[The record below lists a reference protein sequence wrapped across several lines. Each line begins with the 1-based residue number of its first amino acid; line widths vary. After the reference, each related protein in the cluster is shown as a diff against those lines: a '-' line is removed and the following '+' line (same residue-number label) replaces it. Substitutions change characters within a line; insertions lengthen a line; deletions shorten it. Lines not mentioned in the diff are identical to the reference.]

1 VVNNSTYDP
10 DTANKLQRVNPVA
23 GLISTIVD
31 TGQLSGTGWYL
42 FADPNV
48 MPTFEVVFLN
58 GQSQP
63 QMAQEE
69 SFDTAGLRW
78 RVELPFGIGCIGWR
92 GAYFNDGAT

>member
-1 VVNNSTYDP
+1 
-10 DTANKLQRVNPVA
+10 
-23 GLISTIVD
+23 
-31 TGQLSGTGWYL
+31 
-42 FADPNV
+42 

-58 GQSQP
+58 GMSEP

-92 GAYFNDGAT
+92 GAYYNDGAT